1 MDFHSYEPKSGH
13 GLRHDPFN
21 AIVGP
26 RPIGWIST
34 LSGEGMRNLAPYSF
48 FNAFNYT
55 PPIIGFASTH
65 RKDTARNIAET
76 GEFVW
81 NLVTRPLVEAMNATS
96 TLDQVD
102 EFERAGLEA
111 APSTLIKPPRVAT
124 ARVAF
129 ECRLTQQFHL
139 TDAQG
144 EDLPAVM
151 TFGEVVCIHID
162 KALLAEGVYHTAA
175 ADPVLRGGGAGDYFP
190 ISDDAKF
197 VLLRPK

>member
-1 MDFHSYEPKSGH
+1 MNFHSYEPKTGH

-34 LSGEGMRNLAPYSF
+34 LSRDGTRNLAPYSF

-55 PPIIGFASTH
+55 PPIIGFSSTQQ
-65 RKDTARNIAET
+65 KDTARNIAET

-81 NLVTRPLVEAMNATS
+81 NLVTRPLAEAMNATS
-96 TLDQVD
+96 TIEPVD
-102 EFERAGLEA
+102 EFVRAGLETT
-111 APSTLIKPPRVAT
+111 PSAIVKPPRVAT

-129 ECRLTQQFHL
+129 ECRLTQQFNL
-139 TDAQG
+139 RDAEG
-144 EDLPAVM
+144 NEMTAIM

-162 KALLAEGVYHTAA
+162 RALLADGVYHTAA

-190 ISDDAKF
+190 ISDADKF
-197 VLLRPK
+197 VMIRPK